1 MTDCISRQAAIE
13 LCDWYEH
20 EFSEVDSYF
29 ELFGKELKA
38 IPSADVVEVVRC
50 KDCKFY
56 DGRPC
61 GIVDWYNT
69 ADDFCSR
76 AERRTDG
83 VDC

>member
-1 MTDCISRQAAIE
+1 MSDLIRRSDAVNELAKFLGVPARACI
-13 LCDWYEH
+13 H
-20 EFSEVDSYF
+20 EAEN
-29 ELFGKELKA
+29 LLKVV
-38 IPSADVVEVVRC
+38 PSAQPEIIRC
-50 KDCKFY
+50 KDCKHY

-83 VDC
+83 